1 MKKYVSSLKS
11 SFHFVYNKR
20 KKKIHLIKGVI
31 FEFLVRL
38 GFNNGREKRL
48 EAKEMS
54 LTIEHLTGGYGH
66 IPVLKDINFDV
77 KSGEMVGLI
86 GLNGAGKST
95 TIKNIIGLLTPQKG
109 KIMIDGETLQQA
121 PEEYRKKIGYIP
133 ETPSLYE
140 ELTLKEHI
148 EVTALAYDIPLE
160 EAFKRA
166 EPLLKMFRLDNKL
179 EWFPANFS
187 KGMKQK
193 VMVLCAFL
201 IEPSLYIID
210 EPFLGLDPLAIHA
223 LLELM
228 DTMRKQGAAILMSTH
243 ILATAEKYCDRF
255 VVLHEGKLRANGT
268 MAELRAEFN
277 LPESSL
283 DDIYLALTKEEKV
296 G

>member
-1 MKKYVSSLKS
+1 
-11 SFHFVYNKR
+11 
-20 KKKIHLIKGVI
+20 
-31 FEFLVRL
+31 
-38 GFNNGREKRL
+38 
-48 EAKEMS
+48 MS
-54 LTIEHLTGGYGH
+54 LSIKNLTGGYGPV
-66 IPVLKDINFDV
+66 PVLKDISFEVNQ
-77 KSGEMVGLI
+77 GELVGLI

-109 KIMIDGETLQQA
+109 SIQLDEKTLKA
-121 PEEYRKKIGYIP
+121 DPEAYRKKIGYIP

-148 EVTALAYDIPLE
+148 EITAMAYDIPMDQAME
-160 EAFKRA
+160 RA
-166 EPLLKMFRLDNKL
+166 AILLKTFRLEKRLD
-179 EWFPANFS
+179 WFPANFS

-228 DTMRKQGAAILMSTH
+228 DEMKKQGAAILMSTH

-255 VVLHEGKLRANGT
+255 IVLHEGKIRAQGT
-268 MAELRAEFN
+268 MGELREEFQ
-277 LPESSL
+277 LPNASL
-283 DDIYLALTKEEKV
+283 DEIYVALTQEEGSSV
-296 G
+296 